1 MEEWTDF
8 GTDPEELVKMIADKI
23 RDRCKS
29 ELNIPRYKLIVQLT
43 IGQRKDQG
51 ARITSRCLWDT
62 TTDQY
67 ASASYQN
74 KMVWASALVFGL
86 YTD

>member
-1 MEEWTDF
+1 MEEWADF

-67 ASASYQN
+67 ASTSYQN